1 MTIIKTSVD
10 INSQEYIQNYNNMQV
25 VVDDLREKISVI
37 ELSLIHI

>member
-25 VVDDLREKISVI
+25 VVDDLRV
-37 ELSLIHI
+37 LLALVYAHGVQ